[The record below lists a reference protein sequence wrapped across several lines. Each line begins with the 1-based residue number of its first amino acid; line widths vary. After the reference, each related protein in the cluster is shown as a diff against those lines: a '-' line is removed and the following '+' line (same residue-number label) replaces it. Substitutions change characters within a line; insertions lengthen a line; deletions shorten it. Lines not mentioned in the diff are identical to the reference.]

1 MTQRVKRDRA
11 SREFVPV
18 ALPASVVL
26 AVQELV
32 RVRPEIREA
41 HLVGMRLTRGARAH
55 PTLVLVSD
63 DSAIVTTLGED
74 LRRVL
79 NPDARP
85 RIVVFT
91 DVDELIHV
99 RGLGGELKR
108 GEERFP
114 WWLLFLGV

>member
-18 ALPASVVL
+18 ALPAPVVL

-63 DSAIVTTLGED
+63 DKRSDFRGGYCSWEFD
-74 LRRVL
+74 G
-79 NPDARP
+79 P
-85 RIVVFT
+85 R
-91 DVDELIHV
+91 
-99 RGLGGELKR
+99 
-108 GEERFP
+108 
-114 WWLLFLGV
+114 